1 MEIITTVKQ
10 LNNFLENV
18 RQNGQNIG
26 FVPTMGALHQGHLS
40 LIKKAKT
47 NKNFVVCSIFVNPT
61 QFNNKTDLA
70 KYPRTLDTDA
80 RLLETVKCDVL
91 FAPSINEVYP
101 KNLNTSLDI
110 NFNGLDTTME
120 GEFRPGH
127 FEGMAQVVKRL
138 LDIVKPDNLYMG
150 QKDFQQ
156 FTIVAH
162 MIKKLKIK
170 TKLVVCK
177 ILRETNGLAM
187 SSRNERLTKDQR
199 NKASLIYKTL
209 KSAFGKR
216 NKLSPKEIE
225 AKAMATLAEPD
236 FKPEYFRIVDGTTLK
251 PVRDFSKHKYVVAC
265 VACWVGDVRLIDN
278 KIFKNEI

>member
-10 LNNFLENV
+10 LNSFLEKV

-47 NKNFVVCSIFVNPT
+47 NKNFVVCSVFVNPT
-61 QFNNKTDLA
+61 QFNNKKDLA

-80 RLLETVKCDVL
+80 KLLGNVKCDVL
-91 FAPSINEVYP
+91 FAPTINEVYP

-127 FEGMAQVVKRL
+127 FNGMAQVVKRL
-138 LDIVKPDNLYMG
+138 LDIVKPDALYMG

-170 TKLVVCK
+170 TTLVVCK
-177 ILRETNGLAM
+177 ILREANGLAM

-199 NKASLIYKTL
+199 NKASIIYKTL
-209 KSAFGKR
+209 QAAFAKR
-216 NKLSPKEIE
+216 NTLSPKEIE
-225 AKAMATLAEPD
+225 SKAMSTLSLPD
-236 FKPEYFRIVDGTTLK
+236 FKPEYFRIVDGLTLK
-251 PVRDFSKHKYVVAC
+251 PVKDFSKHKYIVAC

-278 KIFKNEI
+278 KIFKNEV

>member
-10 LNNFLENV
+10 LNIFLEKI
-18 RQNGQNIG
+18 RQKGQKIG

-47 NKNFVVCSIFVNPT
+47 NKNFVVCSVFVNPT

-70 KYPRTLDTDA
+70 KYPRTLDTDTK
-80 RLLETVKCDVL
+80 LLETVKCDVL
-91 FAPSINEVYP
+91 FAPTINEVYP
-101 KNLNTSLDI
+101 KKLDTSI
-110 NFNGLDTTME
+110 NIDFNGLDTTME

-127 FEGMAQVVKRL
+127 FKGMAQVVKRL
-138 LDIVKPDNLYMG
+138 LDIVKPDDLYMG

-170 TKLVVCK
+170 TTLVVCK
-177 ILRETNGLAM
+177 ILREPNGLAM
-187 SSRNERLTKDQR
+187 SSRNERLSKNQR

-209 KSAFGKR
+209 KSAFVKR
-216 NKLSPKEIE
+216 NKLTPREIE
-225 AKAMATLAEPD
+225 TNAMLALSQPD

-251 PVRDFSKHKYVVAC
+251 PVKDFSKHKYVVAC

-278 KIFKNEI
+278 KIFKKET